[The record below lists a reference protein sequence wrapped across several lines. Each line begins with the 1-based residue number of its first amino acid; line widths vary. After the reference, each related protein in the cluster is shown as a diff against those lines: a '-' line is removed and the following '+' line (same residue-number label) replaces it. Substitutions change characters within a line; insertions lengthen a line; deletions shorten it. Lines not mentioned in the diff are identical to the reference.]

1 MFPHSACSPVRGA
14 PSTPG
19 NLRLDT
25 RDFAM
30 IETAVATAFAVP
42 LAELRAP
49 TRRAASAAFARQT
62 AIYLAHTV
70 MGLSYSAIARAVGR
84 DRTTVA
90 HACRV
95 LEQRRDDPA
104 IDAIVVGL
112 EHAVGAR
119 AGERAPRQRP
129 PR

>member
-1 MFPHSACSPVRGA
+1 MYPHGACSPVRRAWASDHHRFG
-14 PSTPG
+14 TG
-19 NLRLDT
+19 
-25 RDFAM
+25 DFGS
-30 IETAVATAFAVP
+30 IETAVANAFAVP

-49 TRRAASAAFARQT
+49 TRRTASAAFARQT
-62 AIYLAHTV
+62 AIYLAHTL
-70 MGLSYSAIARAVGR
+70 MGLSYSAVARAVGR

-104 IDAIVVGL
+104 IDAIVVRL
-112 EHAVGAR
+112 EHVVGAR
-119 AGERAPRQRP
+119 ARELAPTQRQ